1 MRRIPMG
8 RIMIPGPI
16 LRSSPDF
23 RSLNDCKST
32 PERQRMERN
41 LIQIEIIWWRGCFY
55 QAVREFLV
63 RATKYL
69 LKWCPFKDEL
79 LSHVWVGSE
88 SRLEKAFSSV
98 EYIVH
103 RYGTLF
109 PGLDMDKF
117 SEQFLTYQLLVE
129 EDIPTSVIR
138 NLQDLKLKIPTV
150 SMSFGLTSKTSR
162 SQAHKNANL
171 TCCSK
176 LPRP

>member
-1 MRRIPMG
+1 
-8 RIMIPGPI
+8 
-16 LRSSPDF
+16 
-23 RSLNDCKST
+23 
-32 PERQRMERN
+32 MEK
-41 LIQIEIIWWRGCFY
+41 
-55 QAVREFLV
+55 
-63 RATKYL
+63 T
-69 LKWCPFKDEL
+69 
-79 LSHVWVGSE
+79 
-88 SRLEKAFSSV
+88 FSSV

-117 SEQFLTYQLLVE
+117 SEQFLTYQVLVE
-129 EDIPTSVIR
+129 EDILHQLK